1 MANFKTVDQLQEI
14 LLTDLYNSGEAFT
27 IKQMAE
33 KCTMVKHASRMN
45 ELLRLLMD
53 DGYVQS
59 QGSNQDLVYRKSRG
73 EKWLRKRWISEVAK
87 NLCSG
92 DYFGN
97 LTPKEGGDVGSSA
110 REAKTSGSCP
120 R

>member
-1 MANFKTVDQLQEI
+1 MAKFKTEDQMQEI

-45 ELLRLLMD
+45 ELLRLLME

-59 QGSNQDLVYRKSRG
+59 QGSNTDLTYRRSRG
-73 EKWLRKRWISEVAK
+73 EKWLRKRWVSEVAED
-87 NLCSG
+87 LCRR
-92 DYFGN
+92 DYVGN
-97 LTPKEGGDVGSSA
+97 L
-110 REAKTSGSCP
+110 SGKAQ
-120 R
+120 RVIG

>member
-1 MANFKTVDQLQEI
+1 MAKYKTEDQMQEI

-53 DGYVQS
+53 DGYIQS
-59 QGSNQDLVYRKSRG
+59 HGSNSELTYRRSRG
-73 EKWLRKRWISEVAK
+73 EKWLRKRWVSESSK
-87 NLCSG
+87 DIRCG
-92 DYFGN
+92 DYVGN
-97 LTPKEGGDVGSSA
+97 LSGKAQRVVG
-110 REAKTSGSCP
+110 
-120 R
+120 